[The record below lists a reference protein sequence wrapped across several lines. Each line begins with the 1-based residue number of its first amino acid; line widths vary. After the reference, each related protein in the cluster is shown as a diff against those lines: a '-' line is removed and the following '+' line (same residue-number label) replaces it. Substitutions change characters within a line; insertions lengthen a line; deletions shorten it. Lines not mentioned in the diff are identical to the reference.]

1 MTVHAVVRID
11 DPRMNKTELAYSQL
25 LNQRVAVG
33 EIINWRFQEITLRL
47 GDDLR
52 YTPDFLV
59 RMPNRELHL
68 HEVKGFM
75 RDDARVKL
83 YAAAAQWPIFKF
95 WLCKFVRRIGWE
107 ITEVKP

>member
-1 MTVHAVVRID
+1 MNARAVIRLD
-11 DPRMNKTELAYSQL
+11 DPRMNRTELAYSQL
-25 LNQRVAVG
+25 LDQRISAR

-52 YTPDFLV
+52 YTPDFMV
-59 RMPNRELHL
+59 RMPDRELHL

-83 YAAAAQWPIFKF
+83 YATAAQWPIFKF
-95 WLCKFVRRIGWE
+95 WLCTFNKRDGWT
-107 ITEVKP
+107 IKQVKP